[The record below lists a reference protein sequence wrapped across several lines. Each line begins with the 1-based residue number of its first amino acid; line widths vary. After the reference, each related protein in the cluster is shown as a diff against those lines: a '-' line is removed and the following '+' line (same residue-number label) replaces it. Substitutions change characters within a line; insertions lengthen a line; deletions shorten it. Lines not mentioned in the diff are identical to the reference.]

1 MSSTRD
7 WRLFMDSPSHGAR
20 NMAID
25 HALFESVQSGA
36 SPALRLYRWDPPCL
50 SLGRNQ
56 SARYDA
62 GLVRA
67 MGATLVRRPTGG
79 LAVFHDRELTYAIAA
94 PVAVIGRPRQA
105 YTRISAAIASALRT
119 LHVPAEVTQ
128 TRAPARPVHS
138 YEPCFASPA
147 AGEVVAGGEKLVG
160 SAQRCERQTI
170 LQHGS
175 LLLDGDQSI
184 LSELVP
190 MTEAMSH
197 RTQAHAT
204 VPVSVCAFLGRVPAW
219 ADLCDVIVRE
229 IATEFEV
236 RLSPTRLTSAEE
248 KRVHE
253 LEAMYAADA
262 WTWRC

>member
-1 MSSTRD
+1 MSGTRD
-7 WRLFMDSPSHGAR
+7 WRLFIDSPSDGAR
-20 NMAID
+20 NMALD

-36 SPALRLYRWDPPCL
+36 PPALRLYRWDPPCL

-56 SARYDA
+56 SARYDREQ
-62 GLVRA
+62 VRA
-67 MGATLVRRPTGG
+67 RGATLVRRPTGG

-94 PVAVIGRPRQA
+94 PVPVIGRPRQA
-105 YTRISAAIASALRT
+105 YTRISEAIASALRA
-119 LHVPAEVTQ
+119 LDVPAEVTQ
-128 TRAPARPVHS
+128 TRSRARAVHS
-138 YEPCFASPA
+138 FEPCFASPA

-184 LSELVP
+184 LSELAP
-190 MTEAMSH
+190 MIETVSPRARALATASVSL
-197 RTQAHAT
+197 RT
-204 VPVSVCAFLGRVPAW
+204 FLGQVPDW
-219 ADLCDVIVRE
+219 ADLCGVVVHE
-229 IATEFEV
+229 IATTFGV
-236 RLSPTRLTSAEE
+236 RFSAARLTAAEW

-253 LEAMYAADA
+253 LESIYAHDA